1 MKTSSVG
8 ICWMLLIFTAC
19 TNLNKPAFDAK
30 KEEAAIRAELD
41 AQQIAW
47 NNGDLEAF
55 MQGYW
60 KSDSLQFM
68 SNRGVNHGWQEALNG
83 YKKGYPDIAA
93 MGTLSF
99 ELLEIRPLSQIN
111 FVVMGRFHLVR
122 SVGNLDGV

>member
-1 MKTSSVG
+1 
-8 ICWMLLIFTAC
+8 
-19 TNLNKPAFDAK
+19 
-30 KEEAAIRAELD
+30 
-41 AQQIAW
+41 
-47 NNGDLEAF
+47 

-68 SNRGVNHGWQEALNG
+68 SNRGVNHGWQEALDG

-111 FVVMGRFHLVR
+111 YPPLPTHLLKNQ
-122 SVGNLDGV
+122 SKHPIQISDGADQMEAAHHNKIYLG